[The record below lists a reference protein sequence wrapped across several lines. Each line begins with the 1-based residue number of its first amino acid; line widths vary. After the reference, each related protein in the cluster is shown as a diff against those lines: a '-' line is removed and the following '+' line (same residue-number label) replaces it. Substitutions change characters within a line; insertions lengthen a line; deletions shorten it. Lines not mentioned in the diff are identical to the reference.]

1 MVTIVAKVPKIREYA
16 VLSLSDGSAMK
27 GYFFVES
34 TVRIQD
40 LLNADRAFLPFI
52 DEEEQVHLVN
62 KHRIVSIRPYD

>member
-1 MVTIVAKVPKIREYA
+1 VPKIREYA

-27 GYFFVES
+27 GYFFVEA

-40 LLNADRAFLPFI
+40 LLNGDREFLPFI

>member
-16 VLSLSDGSAMK
+16 VLSLSDGSAIK
-27 GYFFVES
+27 GYFFVEA

-40 LLNADRAFLPFI
+40 LLNGDREFLPFI
-52 DEEEQVHLVN
+52 DEAEQVHLVN

>member
-1 MVTIVAKVPKIREYA
+1 MVTIVAKVSKIREYA

-27 GYFFVES
+27 GYFFVET

-40 LLNADRAFLPFI
+40 LLNGYREFLPFI

-62 KHRIVSIRPYD
+62 KTRIVSIRPYD